1 MNKFQNPKSKIQAS
15 ISGCPGDESD
25 ILVNGSASSRRRL
38 RGGFGTWS
46 LGLVW
51 GLGFGI
57 WNFAQAAQTN
67 LNGRAFTLPDGFTVE
82 LVASAPLVNRPVSI
96 AFDEQ
101 GRLYATDSSGSS
113 DKGPTQYERKDHR
126 IVRLE
131 DTDGDG
137 RFDKSVVFA
146 DKMMFPEGAMFYDG
160 SLYVAA
166 PPQIWKLTDTDG
178 DGIADKR
185 EVWHDGKTLT
195 GCANDLHGPY
205 LGPDGWIYWAKGAFA
220 EQRYTLPNGKPFV
233 TRASHIFRARPDGTG
248 IEPVLTGG
256 MDNPVGVAFHST
268 GERFLSCT
276 FVQPGGGKRD
286 GLLHA
291 IYGGVYGKEQSALD
305 GHPRTGDLMPV
316 MTHMGAAAP
325 CGLTM
330 YRSRVFGAD
339 WSDNLLACYFNLH
352 RVVRHELIPDGATF
366 KTKDT
371 EFLASTDVDYHPTD
385 VLEDADGSV
394 LIADTG
400 GWYKI
405 CCPTSQLAKPD
416 VLGAI
421 YRVRKIGSGAGVAPA
436 APGVPPANS
445 NAGKMP
451 AEAGWKPAPL
461 ADPRGLKLN
470 WPALKPAELAKLL
483 ADERLYVRQ
492 RAIHELGKR
501 GEAAVPAVRQV
512 LVGDDVRSLT
522 SNAKAESGKQKAKS
536 ETPHVV
542 SYGGEARREAVWA
555 LSRIPGPAAREAV
568 RTALNDTDASVRH
581 AALHVVSVWRDTNA
595 VGRIEAM
602 SGSGDAAL
610 ARAAAE
616 ALGRMNATHSAA
628 ALLSAADRARAGSA
642 TMTDAQRVLWHSLTY
657 AVIEMSTSEE
667 ATSQL
672 ATRTP
677 SAATLLALAYKD
689 GGALKPE
696 VVIPLLRSRDPV
708 MKQTA
713 LWIASQRPE
722 WGRKVA
728 TTFYGDLFQDV
739 LPRPDPVTTPVLIAS
754 FAKLPEI
761 QEAVASLAR
770 DTKVPHDSRL
780 IAMQAM
786 AASGL
791 KECPAAWIQAIT
803 EVLGDANID
812 LVRQAVATARTITLP
827 KQGNKAFLQALQEVG
842 EFDSAPAEV
851 RLDALAT
858 AGSLALVSPQLF
870 DFVRSNLSPAAPM
883 LTRSAAAAVL
893 AKARLSSAQQLV
905 LADTMKGISPLDAP
919 KLLPAF
925 EKSPNEELGLKLVA
939 SLKESTGLRGL
950 RVDLLKP
957 LFAKYPK
964 SVQDAGAELLV
975 LLNADAAKQRA
986 HLEELAPTVRDGD
999 VRRGHQLFSSQKAAC
1014 STCHAIGYLG
1024 GKLGPDLTRIGQV
1037 RTEMDLLESIVYPSA
1052 SFVRSYEPFTVV
1064 VKGGEDLT
1072 GIVRKDAPDEVV
1084 LATGPETE
1092 AHVSRADVLEMRPGK
1107 VSLMPD
1113 GLEQALTKQ
1122 ELADLLAFLK
1132 AAK

>member
-1 MNKFQNPKSKIQAS
+1 MNTPL
-15 ISGCPGDESD
+15 C
-25 ILVNGSASSRRRL
+25 
-38 RGGFGTWS
+38 
-46 LGLVW
+46 
-51 GLGFGI
+51 
-57 WNFAQAAQTN
+57 AALLAVIVSTTAAHAATTN
-67 LNGRAFTLPDGFTVE
+67 LNGHNFTLPDGFTVE
-82 LVASAPLVNRPVSI
+82 LVARAPLVNRPISI
-96 AFDEQ
+96 AFDEL

-137 RFDKSVVFA
+137 RFDKTVVFA
-146 DKMMFPEGAMFYDG
+146 DKMMFPEGAMFYEG

-205 LGPDGWIYWAKGAFA
+205 LGPDGWIYWTKGAFA
-220 EQRYTLPNGKPFV
+220 EQRYTLANGKSFV

-316 MTHMGAAAP
+316 LHHSGASAP

-339 WSDNLLACYFNLH
+339 WSDNLLACYFNL
-352 RVVRHELIPDGATF
+352 RKVVRHELIPDGATF
-366 KTKDT
+366 KTRDT
-371 EFLASTDVDYHPTD
+371 DLLASDHVDFHPTD
-385 VLEDADGSV
+385 VLEDADGSILLV
-394 LIADTG
+394 DTG

-416 VLGAI
+416 VLGGI
-421 YRVRKIGSGAGVAPA
+421 YRLRKVG
-436 APGVPPANS
+436 
-445 NAGKMP
+445 MP
-451 AEAGWKPAPL
+451 NRE
-461 ADPRGLKLN
+461 DPRGLKLN
-470 WPALKPAELAKLL
+470 WPALKPADLAKLL

-501 GEAAVPAVRQV
+501 GESAVPALRQL

-522 SNAKAESGKQKAKS
+522 SKTERGSQRAGKKL

-542 SYGGEARREAVWA
+542 TYGVDARRDAVWA
-555 LSRIPGPAAREAV
+555 LSRIPSPAARGAV
-568 RTALNDTDASVRH
+568 RTALNDTDTSVRH
-581 AALHVVSVWRDTNA
+581 AALHVVSLWRDTNA
-595 VGRIEAM
+595 VGRLQAFVESPPSAEI
-602 SGSGDAAL
+602 
-610 ARAAAE
+610 RVAAE
-616 ALGRMNATHSAA
+616 ALGRLNATNSAA
-628 ALLSAADRARAGSA
+628 ALLAAADQSRAGNS
-642 TMTDAQRVLWHSLTY
+642 TLTDAQRVLWHSLTY
-657 AVIEMSTSEE
+657 AVIEMGAGE
-667 ATSQL
+667 AVSSQL
-672 ATRTP
+672 TARGPT
-677 SAATLLALAYKD
+677 AATLIALAHGG
-689 GGALKPE
+689 GGALRSE
-696 VVIPLLRSRDPV
+696 TVLPLLHSRDAV
-708 MKQTA
+708 VRQTA
-713 LWIASQRPE
+713 QWITAQRPD
-722 WGRKVA
+722 WGKALA
-728 TTFYGDLFQDV
+728 TKFFGDLHLDSTQ
-739 LPRPDPVTTPVLIAS
+739 PKPDPATMPALVAG
-754 FAKLPEI
+754 FAKFTEV
-761 QEAVASLAR
+761 QQVLADLVLNEQTPR
-770 DTKVPHDSRL
+770 GSRL
-780 IAMQAM
+780 IALRAM
-786 AASGL
+786 AAASL
-791 KECPAAWIQAIT
+791 KETPAAWFAPVT
-803 EVLGDANID
+803 GLFTSADAE
-812 LVRQAVATARTITLP
+812 LLRQAVATARTFTLP
-827 KQGNKAFLQALQEVG
+827 KQGNAAFTRGLQEVG
-842 EFDSAPAEV
+842 ELGSAPADV
-851 RLDALAT
+851 RLDALA
-858 AGSLALVSPQLF
+858 AVGALPGVSPELF
-870 DFVRSNLSPAAPM
+870 AFLHSDLNADKPM
-883 LTRSAAAAVL
+883 LTRSAAAGVL
-893 AKARLSSAQQLV
+893 AKAKLTDAQRLM
-905 LADTMKGISPLDAP
+905 LADTMKSVSPLDAP

-925 EKSPNEELGLKLVA
+925 DKSPTEALGLKLVA
-939 SLKESTGLRGL
+939 ALKDSTGLRGL

-975 LLNADAAKQRA
+975 MLNADAGKQRA
-986 HLEELAPTVRDGD
+986 HLEALLPTLKDGD
-999 VRRGHQLFSSQKAAC
+999 VGRGHALFKSQKSAC
-1014 STCHAIGYLG
+1014 ATCHALGYLG

-1037 RTEMDLLESIVYPSA
+1037 RTEMDLLESILYPSA

-1064 VKGGEDLT
+1064 VKGGEDVT

-1084 LATGPETE
+1084 LANGPETE
-1092 AHVSRADVLEMRPGK
+1092 ARIARADVVEMRPGK

-1113 GLEQALTKQ
+1113 GLEQALTRQ

>member
-1 MNKFQNPKSKIQAS
+1 MNALSALTLAAS
-15 ISGCPGDESD
+15 VA
-25 ILVNGSASSRRRL
+25 LA
-38 RGGFGTWS
+38 TA
-46 LGLVW
+46 
-51 GLGFGI
+51 
-57 WNFAQAAQTN
+57 AQAAQTN
-67 LNGRAFTLPDGFTVE
+67 LNGHAFTLPDGLTVE
-82 LVASAPLVNRPVSI
+82 LVAGASLVERPISI
-96 AFDEQ
+96 AFDER
-101 GRLYATDSSGSS
+101 GRLYATDSSGSNE
-113 DKGPTQYERKDHR
+113 KGPTQYERKDHR

-146 DKMMFPEGAMFYDG
+146 DKMMFPEGAMFYEG

-166 PPQIWKLTDTDG
+166 PPQVWKLTDTDG
-178 DGIADKR
+178 DGVADKR

-205 LGPDGWIYWAKGAFA
+205 LGLDGWIYWTKGAFA

-325 CGLTM
+325 CGLTT

-339 WSDNLLACYFNLH
+339 WSDNLLACYFNL
-352 RVVRHELIPDGATF
+352 RKVVRHELIPDGATF

-371 EFLASTDVDYHPTD
+371 DLLASDHVDFHPTD

-394 LIADTG
+394 LIVDTG

-416 VLGAI
+416 VLGGI
-421 YRVRKIGSGAGVAPA
+421 YRLRKVG
-436 APGVPPANS
+436 
-445 NAGKMP
+445 MP
-451 AEAGWKPAPL
+451 KP

-470 WPALKPAELAKLL
+470 WPALKPADLAKLL

-501 GEAAVPAVRQV
+501 GESAVPALRHL
-512 LVGDDVRSLT
+512 LVGADVRSLT
-522 SNAKAESGKQKAKS
+522 SNAERGRRKAERKL

-542 SYGGEARREAVWA
+542 TYGEDVRRDAVWS
-555 LSRIPGPAAREAV
+555 LSRITGPAAREAV

-581 AALHVVSVWRDTNA
+581 AAIHVASVWRDTNA
-595 VGRIEAM
+595 AGRIQGVLTSSETTAAM
-602 SGSGDAAL
+602 
-610 ARAAAE
+610 RRTAAE
-616 ALGRMNATHSAA
+616 ALGRIGGSSAVA
-628 ALLSAADRARAGSA
+628 ALIS
-642 TMTDAQRVLWHSLTY
+642 
-657 AVIEMSTSEE
+657 
-667 ATSQL
+667 
-672 ATRTP
+672 
-677 SAATLLALAYKD
+677 
-689 GGALKPE
+689 GAEHL
-696 VVIPLLRSRDPV
+696 
-708 MKQTA
+708 
-713 LWIASQRPE
+713 
-722 WGRKVA
+722 
-728 TTFYGDLFQDV
+728 
-739 LPRPDPVTTPVLIAS
+739 
-754 FAKLPEI
+754 AKLPEGDGRRMLEHSLTAALI
-761 QEAVASLAR
+761 EIGAASETAVGLTSPNASVQRVALLAMDQMPNSSLKADAFLPLRHSRQPALKQAAWWVIGHRPELGEYLAR
-770 DTKVPHDSRL
+770 QFFGDLYTYGQSLPVPDAVESALRLSQLAKSPAIQTTLSELLKTTDTPKEARL
-780 IAMQAM
+780 IALRAM

-791 KECPAAWIQAIT
+791 KETPTSWLKAVT
-803 EVLGDANID
+803 DLLSDSNDE
-812 LVRQAVATARTITLP
+812 LVRQAVATARTFSVP
-827 KQGNKAFLQALQEVG
+827 KQGNKALLTALQDLG
-842 EFDSAPAEV
+842 ESLFEQADI
-851 RLDALAT
+851 RLDALVAAGNT
-858 AGSLALVSPQLF
+858 ASMSGSQFAFLRTNLA
-870 DFVRSNLSPAAPM
+870 PANPM
-883 LTRSAAAAVL
+883 MTRSAASTVL
-893 AKARLSSAQQLV
+893 ARAKLSAEQQLA
-905 LADTMKGISPLDAP
+905 LAETMKGVSPLDAP
-919 KLLPAF
+919 RLLPVF
-925 EKSPNEELGLKLVA
+925 EKSPTEELGLKLVA
-939 SLKESTGLRGL
+939 SLKDSTGLRGL

-957 LFAKYPK
+957 LLAKYPK
-964 SVQDAGAELLV
+964 SVQDAGAELLTR
-975 LLNADAAKQRA
+975 LNEDAGKQRA
-986 HLEELAPTVRDGD
+986 HLESLLPTLKDGD
-999 VRRGHQLFSSQKAAC
+999 VRRGHALFKSQKSAC
-1014 STCHAIGYLG
+1014 ATCHAIGYLG

-1037 RTEMDLLESIVYPSA
+1037 RTEMDLLESIIYPSA

-1064 VKGGEDLT
+1064 QKGGEDFT

-1084 LATGPETE
+1084 LANGPETE
-1092 AHVSRADVLEMRPGK
+1092 ARIARADVVEIRPGK

-1113 GLEQALTKQ
+1113 GLEQALTRQ

>member
-1 MNKFQNPKSKIQAS
+1 MNSLLRAALLAAIVSAAS
-15 ISGCPGDESD
+15 
-25 ILVNGSASSRRRL
+25 AH
-38 RGGFGTWS
+38 
-46 LGLVW
+46 
-51 GLGFGI
+51 
-57 WNFAQAAQTN
+57 AAQTN
-67 LNGRAFTLPDGFTVE
+67 LNDHNFTLPDGFTVE
-82 LVASAPLVNRPVSI
+82 LIARAPLVNRPISI
-96 AFDEQ
+96 AFDER

-146 DKMMFPEGAMFYDG
+146 DKMMFPEGAMFHEG

-185 EVWHDGKTLT
+185 DVWHDGKTLT

-233 TRASHIFRARPDGTG
+233 SRASHIFRARPDGTG

-291 IYGGVYGKEQSALD
+291 IYGGVYGKEQAALD
-305 GHPRTGDLMPV
+305 GHARTGDLMPV
-316 MTHMGAAAP
+316 MNHSGASAP

-339 WSDNLLACYFNLH
+339 WADNLLACYFNL
-352 RVVRHELIPDGATF
+352 RKVVRHELIPDGATF

-371 EFLASTDVDYHPTD
+371 DLLASDHVDFHPTD
-385 VLEDADGSV
+385 VLEDADGSI
-394 LIADTG
+394 LIVDTG

-416 VLGAI
+416 VLGGI
-421 YRVRKIGSGAGVAPA
+421 YRLRKVG
-436 APGVPPANS
+436 
-445 NAGKMP
+445 MP
-451 AEAGWKPAPL
+451 KRE
-461 ADPRGLKLN
+461 DPRGLKLN
-470 WPALKPAELAKLL
+470 WPALKPADLAKLL
-483 ADERLYVRQ
+483 SDDRLYIRQ

-501 GEAAVPAVRQV
+501 GEPAVPALRQL

-522 SNAKAESGKQKAKS
+522 SKSDRGTQKAGRKL

-542 SYGGEARREAVWA
+542 TYGVDARRDAVWS
-555 LSRIPGPAAREAV
+555 LSRISGATAREAV

-595 VGRIEAM
+595 VGRVEAIM
-602 SGSGDAAL
+602 KGEDMAAS
-610 ARAAAE
+610 RVAAE
-616 ALGRMNATHSAA
+616 ALGRLGLKQSVDQLLATANRIGENIPRSASGSPEA
-628 ALLSAADRARAGSA
+628 ASLQ
-642 TMTDAQRVLWHSLTY
+642 MFEHSLTY
-657 AVIEMSTSEE
+657 ALIEIGDRNRILRTIAGLRSTWWRAYPEQVRDLTGPPLGYFLDVDADGRPRWQPGFSESVAGLQRVGLVALDQLPDGGLKPE
-667 ATSQL
+667 LVGVLRNNRSQAVRKTVRWITSHRPEMGDYLARQLYGDLYTYGQSLPVPDAADSALLLSQL
-672 ATRTP
+672 AKSP
-677 SAATLLALAYKD
+677 A
-689 GGALKPE
+689 
-696 VVIPLLRSRDPV
+696 
-708 MKQTA
+708 
-713 LWIASQRPE
+713 
-722 WGRKVA
+722 
-728 TTFYGDLFQDV
+728 
-739 LPRPDPVTTPVLIAS
+739 
-754 FAKLPEI
+754 I
-761 QEAVASLAR
+761 QETMAALLKGT
-770 DTKVPHDSRL
+770 DTPKEARL
-780 IAMQAM
+780 IALRAM
-786 AASGL
+786 ATAAL
-791 KECPAAWIQAIT
+791 KETPAAWFGPVTDLLSSA
-803 EVLGDANID
+803 DAE
-812 LVRQAVATARTITLP
+812 LLRQAVATARTFTLP
-827 KQGNKAFLQALQEVG
+827 KQGNAAFVRALQEVG
-842 EFDSAPAEV
+842 EFDSEPAGV
-851 RLDALAT
+851 RLDALGA
-858 AGSLALVSPQLF
+858 AGALASVSPQLF
-870 DFVRSNLSPAAPM
+870 GFLRTNLDPTSPA
-883 LTRSAAAAVL
+883 LTRSAAAGVL
-893 AKARLSSAQQLV
+893 AKAKLTDVQRLA
-905 LADTMKGISPLDAP
+905 LADTMKSVSPLDSP

-925 EKSPNEELGLKLVA
+925 EKAPNEQLGLKLVA
-939 SLKESTGLRGL
+939 SLKDSTGLRGL

-964 SVQDAGAELLV
+964 PVQDAGAELLT
-975 LLNADAAKQRA
+975 LLNADAGKQRA
-986 HLEELAPTVRDGD
+986 HLEELAPTLRGGD
-999 VRRGHQLFSSQKAAC
+999 VQRGHAVFNSQKSAC
-1014 STCHAIGYLG
+1014 FTCHAIGYRG

-1037 RTEMDLLESIVYPSA
+1037 RTEMDLLESIIYPSA

-1064 VKGGEDLT
+1064 VKGGEDVT

-1084 LATGPETE
+1084 LANGPETE
-1092 AHVSRADVLEMRPGK
+1092 ARITRADVMEMRPGK

-1113 GLEQALTKQ
+1113 GMEQALTRQ

-1132 AAK
+1132 ASK

>member
-1 MNKFQNPKSKIQAS
+1 MNIYLRAALLGVLLAARP
-15 ISGCPGDESD
+15 CPAG
-25 ILVNGSASSRRRL
+25 
-38 RGGFGTWS
+38 
-46 LGLVW
+46 
-51 GLGFGI
+51 
-57 WNFAQAAQTN
+57 QTN
-67 LNGRAFTLPDGFTVE
+67 LNGRTFTLPDGFTVE
-82 LVASAPLVNRPVSI
+82 LVARAPLVNRPVSI
-96 AFDEQ
+96 AFDPH

-113 DKGPTQYERKDHR
+113 EKGPTQYERKDHR

-131 DTDGDG
+131 DTTGTG
-137 RFDKSVVFA
+137 VFDKSVVFA
-146 DKMMFPEGAMFYDG
+146 DKMMFPEGALFHDG

-205 LGPDGWIYWAKGAFA
+205 LGPDGWIYWCKGAFA

-248 IEPVLTGG
+248 LEPVLTGG

-291 IYGGVYGKEQSALD
+291 VYGGVYGKEQSALD

-325 CGLTM
+325 CGLTT

-352 RVVRHELIPDGATF
+352 KVVRHELIPDGATF

-371 EFLASTDVDYHPTD
+371 DLLASTDVDYHPTD

-394 LIADTG
+394 LIVDTG

-421 YRVRKIGSGAGVAPA
+421 YRVRKTGQPKS
-436 APGVPPANS
+436 
-445 NAGKMP
+445 
-451 AEAGWKPAPL
+451 E
-461 ADPRGLKLN
+461 DPRGLKLN
-470 WPALKPAELAKLL
+470 WPALQPADLAKLL

-492 RAIHELGKR
+492 RAIQELGKR
-501 GEAAVPAVRQV
+501 GEAAVPALRDVV
-512 LVGDDVRSLT
+512 VAADVRRLT
-522 SNAKAESGKQKAKS
+522 SNPKPETKKQKQLS
-536 ETPHVV
+536 EPPHVGC
-542 SYGGEARREAVWA
+542 YPGEIRRDAVWA
-555 LSRIPGPAAREAV
+555 LSHISGPAAREAV

-581 AALHVVSVWRDTNA
+581 AAIHVASIWRDGHA
-595 VGRIEAM
+595 EGRLTAISE
-602 SGSGDAAL
+602 SDDAAL

-616 ALGRMNATHSAA
+616 GLGRMNATNSAA
-628 ALLSAADRARAGSA
+628 ALLAAADRARASTA
-642 TMTDAQRVLWHSLTY
+642 TMSDAQRVLWHSLTY
-657 AVIEMSTSEE
+657 AVIEMASGE
-667 ATSQL
+667 AIGTQL
-672 ATRTP
+672 TARGPT
-677 SAATLLALAYKD
+677 AATLIALAHS
-689 GGALKPE
+689 GSTALKPE
-696 VVIPLLRSRDPV
+696 AIIPLLRSRDPV
-708 MKQTA
+708 VKQTA
-713 LWIASQRPE
+713 LWIASQRSDWAP
-722 WGRKVA
+722 RIA
-728 TTFYGDLFQDV
+728 NTYYRDLFHDV
-739 LPRPDPVTTPVLIAS
+739 IPKPDPIDTPMIL
-754 FAKLPEI
+754 AKLAKFPEV
-761 QEAVASLAR
+761 QESLASLSGIAQ
-770 DTKVPHDSRL
+770 VPRDSRL
-780 IAMQAM
+780 IALRAM
-786 AASGL
+786 AASGV
-791 KECPAAWIQAIT
+791 KDTPARWVATVT
-803 EVLGDANID
+803 ELLTSSDSEI
-812 LVRQAVATARTITLP
+812 LRQAVATSRTFTPP
-827 KQGNKAFLQALQEVG
+827 KTTSVAFIRALQDVG
-842 EFDSAPAEV
+842 ESDSGPAEV

-858 AGSLALVSPQLF
+858 AGSLASVSEPLF
-870 DFVRSNLSPAAPM
+870 SFLRTSLESTKPM
-883 LTRSAAAAVL
+883 LTRSAAAGVL
-893 AKARLSSAQQLV
+893 AKAKLTGTQQLT

-919 KLLPAF
+919 KLLPVF

-939 SLKESTGLRGL
+939 ALKDSTGLRGL

-957 LFAKYPK
+957 LLAKYPK
-964 SVQDAGAELLV
+964 SVQDAGADLLT

-986 HLEELAPTVRDGD
+986 HLEELVPTVRDGD

-1064 VKGGEDLT
+1064 RKDGEDVT
-1072 GIVRKDAPDEVV
+1072 GIVRKDAPDEVI
-1084 LATGPETE
+1084 LANGPETE
-1092 AHVSRADVLEMRPGK
+1092 VRIARADVVEMRPGK

>member
-1 MNKFQNPKSKIQAS
+1 MNALPRAVLIAA
-15 ISGCPGDESD
+15 
-25 ILVNGSASSRRRL
+25 LVSA
-38 RGGFGTWS
+38 T
-46 LGLVW
+46 
-51 GLGFGI
+51 
-57 WNFAQAAQTN
+57 AAHAATTN
-67 LNGRAFTLPDGFTVE
+67 LNDHNFTLPDGFTVE
-82 LVASAPLVNRPVSI
+82 LVARAPLVNRPISI
-96 AFDEQ
+96 AYDAQ

-178 DGIADKR
+178 DGIADQR

-205 LGPDGWIYWAKGAFA
+205 LGPDGWIYWTKGAFA

-233 TRASHIFRARPDGTG
+233 TRASHIFRARPDGSG
-248 IEPVLTGG
+248 LELVLTGG

-291 IYGGVYGKEQSALD
+291 VYGGVYGKEQSALD

-316 MTHMGAAAP
+316 MNHSGASAP

-339 WSDNLLACYFNLH
+339 WSDNLLACYFNL
-352 RVVRHELIPDGATF
+352 RKVVRHELIPDGATF

-371 EFLASTDVDYHPTD
+371 DLLASDHVDFHPTD
-385 VLEDADGSV
+385 VLEDADGSI
-394 LIADTG
+394 LIVDTG

-416 VLGAI
+416 VLGGI
-421 YRVRKIGSGAGVAPA
+421 YRLRKVAMPQPA
-436 APGVPPANS
+436 DS
-445 NAGKMP
+445 
-451 AEAGWKPAPL
+451 
-461 ADPRGLKLN
+461 RGLKLN

-492 RAIHELGKR
+492 RAIQELGKR
-501 GEAAVPAVRQV
+501 GEAAVPALRQF

-522 SNAKAESGKQKAKS
+522 SKSERGAQKTGKKL

-542 SYGGEARREAVWA
+542 TYEGDARLAAVWS

-568 RTALNDTDASVRH
+568 RTALNDIDASVRH
-581 AALHVVSVWRDTNA
+581 AALHVVSLWRDTKASGRVEGFLGPQETNA
-595 VGRIEAM
+595 PLMRVAAEAAGRIGATNLVFPLMASTLQSATWEPANALGSSTARRILNHSLVFALMEIGNADTVQHAFTRAAGSCGTGLFDCNAMLVISWLTARDQMNDRTLSAKELTDLLRFASRETPGGRAIHETVQGIWGRRPEWGADLAGYFRTRLAAAHLAQEHDELAEVLPRLAKSPVIQSLLADTVRDQALLPAEAPLLALRAM
-602 SGSGDAAL
+602 AGAGLKDTPPRWHDELLAVLADTSPPLVRQAAL
-610 ARAAAE
+610 TARALPWPKAGHAALAE
-616 ALGRMNATHSAA
+616 ALGHVGRNVNAPTGVRVEALAA
-628 ALLSAADRARAGSA
+628 IPSGLAGADAKLFGFLLSA
-642 TMTDAQRVLWHSLTY
+642 
-657 AVIEMSTSEE
+657 
-667 ATSQL
+667 
-672 ATRTP
+672 
-677 SAATLLALAYKD
+677 
-689 GGALKPE
+689 
-696 VVIPLLRSRDPV
+696 
-708 MKQTA
+708 
-713 LWIASQRPE
+713 
-722 WGRKVA
+722 
-728 TTFYGDLFQDV
+728 
-739 LPRPDPVTTPVLIAS
+739 
-754 FAKLPEI
+754 
-761 QEAVASLAR
+761 
-770 DTKVPHDSRL
+770 
-780 IAMQAM
+780 
-786 AASGL
+786 
-791 KECPAAWIQAIT
+791 
-803 EVLGDANID
+803 
-812 LVRQAVATARTITLP
+812 
-827 KQGNKAFLQALQEVG
+827 
-842 EFDSAPAEV
+842 
-851 RLDALAT
+851 
-858 AGSLALVSPQLF
+858 VSPSQP
-870 DFVRSNLSPAAPM
+870 V
-883 LTRSAAAAVL
+883 LTRSAAAGVL
-893 AKARLSSAQQLV
+893 ARAKLTDVQQLA
-905 LADTMKGISPLDAP
+905 LADTMKSVSPLDAP

-925 EKSPNEELGLKLVA
+925 EKSPNEALGLKLVGA
-939 SLKESTGLRGL
+939 LKDSTGLRGL

-964 SVQDAGAELLV
+964 TVQDAGAELLA
-975 LLNADAAKQRA
+975 LLNADAGKQRA
-986 HLEELAPTVRDGD
+986 HLETLLPTLKDGD
-999 VRRGHQLFSSQKAAC
+999 VARGHAVFNSQKSAC
-1014 STCHAIGYLG
+1014 FSCHAIGYRG

-1037 RTEMDLLESIVYPSA
+1037 RTEMDLLESIIYPSA

-1064 VKGGEDLT
+1064 VKGGEDVT

-1084 LATGPETE
+1084 LANGPETE
-1092 AHVSRADVLEMRPGK
+1092 ARIARADVVEMRPGK

-1113 GLEQALTKQ
+1113 GMEQVLTRQ

>member
-1 MNKFQNPKSKIQAS
+1 MNKLTALTLAAS
-15 ISGCPGDESD
+15 
-25 ILVNGSASSRRRL
+25 VASAL
-38 RGGFGTWS
+38 
-46 LGLVW
+46 
-51 GLGFGI
+51 
-57 WNFAQAAQTN
+57 AAHAAQTN

-82 LVASAPLVNRPVSI
+82 LVANAPLVSRPISI
-96 AFDEQ
+96 SYDEQ

-131 DTDGDG
+131 DTTGSG

-146 DKMMFPEGAMFYDG
+146 DKMMFPEGAMFYEG

-166 PPQIWKLTDTDG
+166 PPQIWKLTDTNN

-205 LGPDGWIYWAKGAFA
+205 LGPDGWIYWCKGAFA

-291 IYGGVYGKEQSALD
+291 VYGGVYGKEQSALD

-330 YRSRVFGAD
+330 YRSHVFGAD
-339 WSDNLLACYFNLH
+339 WPDNLLACYFNLH
-352 RVVRHELIPDGATF
+352 KVVRHELIPDGATF

-371 EFLASTDVDYHPTD
+371 DLLASTDVDFHPTD

-394 LIADTG
+394 LIVDTG

-405 CCPTSQLAKPD
+405 CCPTSQLAKPA

-421 YRVRKIGSGAGVAPA
+421 YRVRKTGAP
-436 APGVPPANS
+436 
-445 NAGKMP
+445 KR
-451 AEAGWKPAPL
+451 E
-461 ADPRGLKLN
+461 DPRGLKLN
-470 WPALKPAELAKLL
+470 WPTLKPADLAKLL
-483 ADERLYVRQ
+483 SDERLYVRQ
-492 RAIHELGKR
+492 RAIREFGKR
-501 GEAAVPAVRQV
+501 GESAVPALRQA
-512 LVGDDVRSLT
+512 LVGRGVLTAPVARPNVTERRAEDSASYHTTDARLAALWSL
-522 SNAKAESGKQKAKS
+522 A
-536 ETPHVV
+536 
-542 SYGGEARREAVWA
+542 
-555 LSRIPGPAAREAV
+555 RIPGPAAREAV

-581 AALHVVSVWRDTNA
+581 AAIHVASVWRDTNA
-595 VGRIEAM
+595 IGRIQSFLTEEAAGA
-602 SGSGDAAL
+602 SI
-610 ARAAAE
+610 RRVAAE
-616 ALGRMNATHSAA
+616 GLGRI
-628 ALLSAADRARAGSA
+628 GSA
-642 TMTDAQRVLWHSLTY
+642 TNVAAILHAAGQVNQLKDGDGRRMLEHSLISALIEIGAPSETTAGLTSSSASVQRVALIALDQMPNSDLKQERIFQLRYSL
-657 AVIEMSTSEE
+657 EPM
-667 ATSQL
+667 L
-672 ATRTP
+672 
-677 SAATLLALAYKD
+677 
-689 GGALKPE
+689 
-696 VVIPLLRSRDPV
+696 
-708 MKQTA
+708 KQTA
-713 LWIASQRPE
+713 LWVISHRPE
-722 WGRKVA
+722 CGQRLA
-728 TTFYGDLFQDV
+728 RNLYGDLYFDS
-739 LPRPDPVTTPVLIAS
+739 LPRPDPVATPALLAS
-754 FAKLPEI
+754 LAKSPEI
-761 QEAVASLAR
+761 QETMLEIAR
-770 DTKVPHDSRL
+770 DGKVPKDSRL
-780 IAMQAM
+780 IALRGM

-791 KECPAAWIQAIT
+791 KETPAKWLAVVT
-803 EVLGDANID
+803 DLLSDSDSD
-812 LVRQAVATARTITLP
+812 LVRQAVATARTFTLP
-827 KQGNKAFLQALQEVG
+827 KQGNKAFLAALQDVG
-842 EFDSAPAEV
+842 ELSDEPASV
-851 RLDALAT
+851 RLDALAA
-858 AGSLALVSPQLF
+858 AGSLPSVSPQLF
-870 DFVRSNLSPAAPM
+870 SYLRANLDAAKPM
-883 LTRSAAAAVL
+883 LTRSAAAGVL
-893 AKARLSSAQQLV
+893 AKAKLTDAQRLA
-905 LADTMKGISPLDAP
+905 LADTMKSVSSLDAP

-925 EKSPNEELGLKLVA
+925 DKSPSEELGLKLVA
-939 SLKESTGLRGL
+939 SLKESTALRGL
-950 RVDLLKP
+950 QMDLLKP
-957 LFAKYPK
+957 LLAKYPK
-964 SVQDAGAELLV
+964 PVQDAGAELLT

-986 HLEELAPTVRDGD
+986 HLEELLPALKGGD
-999 VRRGHQLFSSQKAAC
+999 VNRGHALFTSQKAAC
-1014 STCHAIGYLG
+1014 FACHALGYLG

-1064 VKGGEDLT
+1064 VKGGEDVT
-1072 GIVRKDAPDEVV
+1072 GIVRKDSPDEVV

-1092 AHVSRADVLEMRPGK
+1092 ARVSRADVVEMRPGK

-1113 GLEQALTKQ
+1113 GMEQALTKQ